1 MNCISEGIF
10 SIEDT
15 VIDVIDV
22 EKPENLVISVPQR
35 RFSYSVPNDI
45 HQPTII
51 IPQSDVDIEDN
62 INFFDISELDLNI
75 NLGLYKE
82 IMLIN
87 SSENN
92 ETYNIP
98 PKSSADA
105 RIIWLQARIPSPASL
120 YEIEK
125 KLLDWAL
132 LYAHLD
138 IVETKISKIRWI
150 IPSGATCSAT
160 WKSFLHWM
168 TSASFSDKV
177 PK

>member
-1 MNCISEGIF
+1 MSRSEAVF

-15 VIDVIDV
+15 VIDIIDV

-35 RFSYSVPNDI
+35 RFSYSVPEDI
-45 HQPTII
+45 HQPAII
-51 IPQSDVDIEDN
+51 IPQSDVDIEDD
-62 INFFDISELDLNI
+62 IEFFEISDLELNI
-75 NLGLYKE
+75 NLGFSKE
-82 IMLIN
+82 LLLIT
-87 SSENN
+87 SSENK

-105 RIIWLQARIPSPASL
+105 RLIWLQARIPSPASL

-138 IVETKISKIRWI
+138 IVETKISKILWI
-150 IPSGATCSAT
+150 ISSGATCSGT
-160 WKSFLHWM
+160 WKSFLRWM
-168 TSASFSDKV
+168 ISASFSDKV